1 MSFSKARP
9 LVLVGAGK
17 MGGAMLAGWLES
29 GVDPAAILVVDPNP
43 SDELKAMAAKSGF
56 SHAPGL
62 SDGQIAGVM
71 ILALKPQIMAGA
83 LGALAGA
90 VDANTLV
97 ISVAAGTPAAVFEGA
112 FAGAASGT
120 PRVVRVMP
128 NTPSQVGRGMSVGFA
143 NAHADAD
150 DRETVDTLMQAI
162 GKTAWVNAEA
172 DINAVTAVSGSGPAY
187 VFYLV
192 EALAAAGVKAG
203 LSEDLAMTLARQT
216 VCGAGE
222 LLFRSDLPAEQ
233 LRRNVTSPNGTTAAA
248 LEALMAPDGIQ
259 PVMDAAVAAA
269 KRRSE
274 ELAG

>member
-1 MSFSKARP
+1 
-9 LVLVGAGK
+9 
-17 MGGAMLAGWLES
+17 
-29 GVDPAAILVVDPNP
+29 
-43 SDELKAMAAKSGF
+43 
-56 SHAPGL
+56 
-62 SDGQIAGVM
+62 
-71 ILALKPQIMAGA
+71 
-83 LGALAGA
+83 
-90 VDANTLV
+90 
-97 ISVAAGTPAAVFEGA
+97 
-112 FAGAASGT
+112 
-120 PRVVRVMP
+120 MP

-248 LEALMAPDGIQ
+248 LEVLMAPDGIQ

>member
-112 FAGAASGT
+112 FAGAASGA

-248 LEALMAPDGIQ
+248 LEVLMAPDGIQ